1 MRTGISFLLLLL
13 AMICQSV
20 SYASVVMSGTRVIF
34 PAHLK
39 EQTLRFSNSGQY
51 PYIVQLQ
58 VDNNESASDGH
69 AGSADFI
76 ASPPVFRIE
85 PNKGQS
91 VRLVFTGDNV
101 ATDRETLFYLSFTQ
115 LPVMKPEEQK
125 TNYMV
130 LAVTSRLKLFYRPE
144 SLSKKPVD
152 VAANL
157 VFRMQGN
164 NLIVENPTGY
174 YAVIRAASINDK
186 NHDYALATSTMIAP
200 KSSVSWKMSK
210 SVSQL
215 SGAKVNLTMVNDYGV
230 DHTVVRKL

>member
-1 MRTGISFLLLLL
+1 M
-13 AMICQSV
+13 
-20 SYASVVMSGTRVIF
+20 IF
-34 PAHLK
+34 PAHIK

-125 TNYMV
+125 NNYMV

-215 SGAKVNLTMVNDYGV
+215 NGVIINLTMVNDYGV